1 MSAKHTPGPWT
12 NQVVNTV
19 SGVCFKV
26 GPFPWKEGELNHA
39 CIYADYPNKSGYEQ
53 CAANARLIAAAPDLL
68 EELREVEKHLQ
79 SYVDAIEYGGGA
91 ASKSSERL
99 ASVRAAIAKATG
111 DAA

>member
-1 MSAKHTPGPWT
+1 MSAKHTPGPW
-12 NQVVNTV
+12 QVNSNFASQVCDCDGTSRGCAPIANM
-19 SGVCFKV
+19 SGTPAERK
-26 GPFPWKEGELNHA
+26 
-39 CIYADYPNKSGYEQ
+39 
-53 CAANARLIAAAPDLL
+53 ANARLIAAAPDLL
-68 EELREVEKHLQ
+68 EALREVEKHLQ

>member
-68 EELREVEKHLQ
+68 EAL
-79 SYVDAIEYGGGA
+79 
-91 ASKSSERL
+91 L
-99 ASVRAAIAKATG
+99 AVLKVADRKTDEFDMARAAIAKATG